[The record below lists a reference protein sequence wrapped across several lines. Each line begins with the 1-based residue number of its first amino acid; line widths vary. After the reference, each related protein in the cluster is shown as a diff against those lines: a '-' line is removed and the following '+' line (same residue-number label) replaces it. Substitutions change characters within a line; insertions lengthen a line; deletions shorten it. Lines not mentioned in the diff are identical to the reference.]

1 MGLQQPTMTLKPVI
15 TIIPTLSP
23 IYSTSTPEPAQVVS
37 CTVKTE
43 YEPGNL
49 NLRTCGGTDC
59 SIITVIPEMSL
70 VDVLESCQDGWYLV
84 RYQNQIGYVNSD
96 YLECEVK

>member
-1 MGLQQPTMTLKPVI
+1 MGLQQPTIEPKP
-15 TIIPTLSP
+15 IISTNPILSP
-23 IYSTSTPEPAQVVS
+23 VYPTTTPELTQVVS

-49 NLRTCGGTDC
+49 NLRTCGGIDC
-59 SIITVIPEMSL
+59 DIITTIPESSL

-96 YLECEVK
+96 YLECEK